1 LGRTK
6 NGTGMTKNANRLIQL
21 PEGVDDNWDRTIGGF
36 ILNCGAIEFALIR
49 LAEVISQDPVQRD
62 LALKKMLSGRIS
74 LVRGLAQRSNL
85 SDSVRQELENTLD
98 KVAELAE
105 TRNTV
110 AHNPFVSGVD
120 AKGVPVK
127 GIMDVR
133 KVKGIGPFEV
143 GLLGLQDI
151 LSGAHRAGDL
161 VQSLQRTIVQIDQE
175 RDSPNPS
182 AHTTA

>member
-1 LGRTK
+1 
-6 NGTGMTKNANRLIQL
+6 MTNNANRLIQL

-36 ILNCGAIEFALIR
+36 ILNCGAVEFALIR
-49 LAEVISQDPVQRD
+49 LAEVISQDPAQRD
-62 LALKKMLSGRIS
+62 LALTKKLSGRIS

-85 SDSVRQELENTLD
+85 SVSVRQELEGTLD
-98 KVAELAE
+98 KAAVLAQ

-110 AHNPFVSGVD
+110 AHNPFVIGVD
-120 AKGVPVK
+120 TKGVPVK

-133 KVKGIGPFEV
+133 KVKGCGPFEV

-151 LSGAHRAGDL
+151 LSGAHRARDL
-161 VQSLQRTIVQIDQE
+161 AQSLQQTISRIDQE
-175 RDSPNPS
+175 RDGPSKS